1 MDGWTDG
8 GMVGWKEWNIIFCR
22 TDSVAVSLSLMGALI
37 NYAPALNGN
46 AGERNTAEANSYHD
60 FCSN

>member
-1 MDGWTDG
+1 MDRWRDG
-8 GMVGWKEWNIIFCR
+8 RMERMEYYILPYRLCGCL
-22 TDSVAVSLSLMGALI
+22 SLSLMGALI